1 MYGDLN
7 PEVVFLNRDNINIL
21 QLQDDSAVPG
31 VLADSDLTAAT
42 KLGLVFDNLPVEY
55 DSSLHPAVISYT
67 PEGKVT
73 VKLGGLGLPPGERTG
88 YFVVY
93 DGSNPLGIRWTPD
106 LILTVI

>member
-42 KLGLVFDNLPVEY
+42 KLGLVIHTLPLE
-55 DSSLHPAVISYT
+55 
-67 PEGKVT
+67 
-73 VKLGGLGLPPGERTG
+73 
-88 YFVVY
+88 
-93 DGSNPLGIRWTPD
+93 
-106 LILTVI
+106 